1 MAGQTHRDV
10 VITVSIQPGDSS
22 AFSAA
27 MKAAQ
32 ADVQSMALAMQQEMQ
47 AAFDSVRRG
56 GSGGGGSR
64 RRGGGRNWGSPAA
77 GSFAQQILDS
87 GGASG
92 DLAARL
98 AQEGAIYPTAQERD
112 RKIKD
117 AQTAQAQR
125 DAAHKKDEEERRRQ
139 REQLAQEKQD
149 VFDNDIANAVRATN
163 REKEKRRRE
172 EEEAA
177 RQQESQAAAQV
188 AGNTNAAAMAL
199 AGFAA
204 AIKLWMVTIKQSEE
218 LLQSGRQR
226 DISDAQAV
234 SGRRIADSQAQS
246 TFWSARAGAETNVD
260 AFRVLRNRPADLARE
275 AELRQMEA
283 RTDITPGRKE
293 EIRSR
298 TERNAAQ
305 DQQRGALRDEMSNL
319 RRQEFDLSQ
328 AEKTARARQDLIRQ
342 TGQSNL
348 NTIGGKLKEAENAPG
363 AYFGLANSKQQ
374 NNNIEELQ
382 LQYRQQ
388 ELTTAQ
394 QLKATAEEIAS
405 IEARQVQLQ
414 QQKTANLGEQYKVT
428 KQQQQDAYNAVRDQK
443 EGMRQD
449 AVGFGSSS
457 YGEQARAR
465 LLDEKLSRIKAQQ
478 EAGQTV
484 EQLLPHEM
492 QLGKSMGLGTAIID
506 AQAKANYDKNPLKN
520 FDRSEEQLREK
531 EADLKAKM
539 EAPAEENLAGQM
551 ESSVENIKAAVA
563 SSMQSIEAV
572 SEVATM
578 VNEIQQKL
586 SELENIVRESRTR
599 RAQAIQAWW

>member
-1 MAGQTHRDV
+1 MAGQTNRNV

-32 ADVQSMALAMQQEMQ
+32 ADVQSMAQAMQQEMQ
-47 AAFDSVRRG
+47 AAFDSVRV
-56 GSGGGGSR
+56 GGGMGGGAG
-64 RRGGGRNWGSPAA
+64 RRGGGRNWGGPAA
-77 GSFAQQILDS
+77 GSFAREIMES

-92 DLAARL
+92 DLAARM

-112 RKIKD
+112 QKIRNATI
-117 AQTAQAQR
+117 AQQQR
-125 DAAHKKDEEERRRQ
+125 DAAHKKDEAERQRQ

-149 VFDNDIANAVRATN
+149 VFDNDIANAVADTN
-163 REKEKRRRE
+163 REKQKRQQE
-172 EEEAA
+172 ELEAA
-177 RQQESQAAAQV
+177 RQKESQSAAQA

-226 DISDAQAV
+226 DIADAQAV
-234 SGRRIADSQAQS
+234 SNRRIADSQLQS
-246 TFWSARAGAETNVD
+246 NFYSARAGAETNVD
-260 AFRVLRNRPADLARE
+260 AFRVLRNRTADLARE
-275 AELRQMEA
+275 ASLREMEA
-283 RTDITPGRKE
+283 RTDITPGRKD
-293 EIRSR
+293 EIRAR

-305 DQQRGALRDEMSNL
+305 DQQRGALKDEMANL
-319 RRQEFDLSQ
+319 RKQEFDLSQ
-328 AEKTARARQDLIRQ
+328 AERTARARMDLIRE

-348 NTIGGKLKEAENAPG
+348 NTIGGKLKEAESAPG

-374 NNNIEELQ
+374 NTNIEELQ

-414 QQKTANLGEQYKVT
+414 QQKTENLGEQYKVT

-449 AVGFGSSS
+449 AVGFGSMS

-478 EAGQTV
+478 EAGGTV
-484 EQLLPHEM
+484 EQLLPSEM

-506 AQAKANYDKNPLKN
+506 AQAKANYDKNPLRN

-531 EADLKAKM
+531 EADLAAKM
-539 EAPAEENLAGQM
+539 AAPTEDNLVGQM
-551 ESSVENIKAAVA
+551 GESVENIRSAVA

-586 SELENIVRESRTR
+586 SELENIVRASRTL
-599 RAQAIQAWW
+599 RAQSIQAWW